1 MRRKGHWDHLLIDV
15 EEQVVARRR
24 LSFQHLK
31 LTPSALSLPLEPLAE
46 VVPLTVELCVAFLQF
61 LLRLL
66 DVKVDDLL
74 EWQLELGLALEVFVS
89 RLLDHFV

>member
-31 LTPSALSLPLEPLAE
+31 LTPSTLSLPLEPLAD
-46 VVPLTVELCVAFLQF
+46 VVPLAFELSVAFLQF